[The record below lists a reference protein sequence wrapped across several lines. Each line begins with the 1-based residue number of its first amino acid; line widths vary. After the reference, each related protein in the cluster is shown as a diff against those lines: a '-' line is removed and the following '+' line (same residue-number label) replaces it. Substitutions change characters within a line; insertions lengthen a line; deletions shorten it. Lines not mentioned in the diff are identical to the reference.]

1 MCEQKMCSFL
11 SKHSRAQLLIQLG
24 KFFAVDINGNWKVFT
39 RIAVLFY
46 SLVTMTRNPVS
57 TSLEKASVLF

>member
-1 MCEQKMCSFL
+1 M

-24 KFFAVDINGNWKVFT
+24 KFFATDINRNWKVFT

-46 SLVTMTRNPVS
+46 SLVTMTSNPLS
-57 TSLEKASVLF
+57 TSLVKASVLF